1 MKRNGSGR
9 SAPKPTNGK
18 HPIQTLSAFK
28 PQKRNVNLGKP
39 HGLAALDKSI
49 RRDGYSAPMV
59 AAADGEIFAG
69 SKRLETSAD
78 VFGPDVKPIVIH
90 SDGTRPI
97 VHVRDD
103 IPDAD
108 DPRAKRLGVADN
120 LIAAMD
126 WNPDGELLAA
136 LIGEDKF
143 IEEMARQEN
152 ASLKALAEYQS
163 EQELVDAEPQID
175 RAAELNKKW
184 KVKTGDLWR
193 IGAHR
198 LLCGDST
205 VRENVERVMGGEK
218 ADCVFTSPPYAVGVD
233 YGKEYHDTIEN
244 LRAMLPALADLWR
257 DCVVCD
263 GGFAVI
269 NFGDIAPARN
279 VANSAEPCEYPVAV
293 EYWPI
298 FRSAGW
304 LLWSRRIWCKPNARV
319 NSLWCIGSNRAATDW
334 EHLWTWRKE
343 GDPIIKRVDGN
354 YSSALGWIDTSL
366 MHGVDIGKE
375 EHGAGMA
382 LGIVDWMLTV
392 HSRPDSIIHEPFTGT
407 GTTLI
412 SCQNLSRRCR
422 AIEISPAY
430 CAVTLQRMADA
441 FPGLPIERVSA

>member
-175 RAAELNKKW
+175 RAEELNKKW
-184 KVKTGDLWR
+184 KVKTGDLWH
-193 IGAHR
+193 IGEHR
-198 LLCGDST
+198 LLCGDCT
-205 VRENVERVMGGEK
+205 VHENIERVMGGEK
-218 ADCVFTSPPYAVGVD
+218 AGAVVTDPPYGIGYEYNEYNDDREKWFELMNIVIPILKNLAPFVIIPCCGIDRLGWWYLNHNPDWLMCWYKGSPGHHSHVGFNDWEAHLVWGKPPKQIHD
-233 YGKEYHDTIEN
+233 YWQTICGF
-244 LRAMLPALADLWR
+244 DI
-257 DCVVCD
+257 D
-263 GGFAVI
+263 GH
-269 NFGDIAPARN
+269 
-279 VANSAEPCEYPVAV
+279 PCPKPVAYASWLV
-293 EYWPI
+293 E
-298 FRSAGW
+298 
-304 LLWSRRIWCKPNARV
+304 
-319 NSLWCIGSNRAATDW
+319 RAAEIDA
-334 EHLWTWRKE
+334 
-343 GDPIIKRVDGN
+343 II
-354 YSSALGWIDTSL
+354 Y
-366 MHGVDIGKE
+366 
-375 EHGAGMA
+375 
-382 LGIVDWMLTV
+382 
-392 HSRPDSIIHEPFTGT
+392 EPFSGS
-407 GTTLI
+407 GTTLVA
-412 SCQNLSRRCR
+412 CQNLGRRCR
-422 AIEISPAY
+422 AIEISPTY
-430 CAVTLQRMADA
+430 CAVTLERMAMA
-441 FPGLPIERVSA
+441 FPELPIERITA

>member
-49 RRDGYSAPMV
+49 RRDGYSAPIV
-59 AAADGEIFAG
+59 AAADGEVFAG

-198 LLCGDST
+198 LL
-205 VRENVERVMGGEK
+205 
-218 ADCVFTSPPYAVGVD
+218 
-233 YGKEYHDTIEN
+233 
-244 LRAMLPALADLWR
+244 
-257 DCVVCD
+257 
-263 GGFAVI
+263 
-269 NFGDIAPARN
+269 
-279 VANSAEPCEYPVAV
+279 
-293 EYWPI
+293 
-298 FRSAGW
+298 
-304 LLWSRRIWCKPNARV
+304 
-319 NSLWCIGSNRAATDW
+319 
-334 EHLWTWRKE
+334 
-343 GDPIIKRVDGN
+343 
-354 YSSALGWIDTSL
+354 
-366 MHGVDIGKE
+366 
-375 EHGAGMA
+375 
-382 LGIVDWMLTV
+382 
-392 HSRPDSIIHEPFTGT
+392 
-407 GTTLI
+407 
-412 SCQNLSRRCR
+412 
-422 AIEISPAY
+422 
-430 CAVTLQRMADA
+430 
-441 FPGLPIERVSA
+441 